1 MSSFEWMEL
10 QTLTDDIELSRS
22 RLVEARRSGDQGR
35 VGALEEEITRA
46 EKRRLQLLHHISTN
60 IVTIPEAAPHAKAKD
75 GDGSRQA
82 APPATP
88 DLEKKA
94 GAEKPPVAA
103 ASAPEPAP
111 PAKAR
116 GGTASRQ
123 ASAPAAKAVPD
134 EAEEEPAPGETARA
148 PEPAPSP
155 KAREGAGGRQA
166 AAPPAEA
173 VSDEAAAEPP
183 PVQTARA
190 PEPAPPLKAREGAGS
205 RPVSAPPV
213 EAVQDKAAAEP
224 PPVEIASAPEPAPP
238 PMAREGAG
246 ARPASA
252 KADSIEGG
260 TAVWDQLKPSDIER
274 VKAELGTRRAE
285 MLARHAE
292 ELKELDAEQGQLE
305 TLEQAIDMFLRKAN
319 RSENAAA

>member
-60 IVTIPEAAPHAKAKD
+60 IVTIPEASPAAKGKV

-82 APPATP
+82 ASPATA

-94 GAEKPPVAA
+94 GAEKPPGAA

-116 GGTASRQ
+116 GGAASRQ
-123 ASAPAAKAVPD
+123 ASAAVAKAVSD
-134 EAEEEPAPGETARA
+134 EAEEEPAPGETTVA
-148 PEPAPSP
+148 PEPAPPP
-155 KAREGAGGRQA
+155 KAREGAG
-166 AAPPAEA
+166 
-173 VSDEAAAEPP
+173 
-183 PVQTARA
+183 AR
-190 PEPAPPLKAREGAGS
+190 PAP
-205 RPVSAPPV
+205 APPV

-224 PPVEIASAPEPAPP
+224 PPVEIASGERKWKSGRFGILITDCNMPE
-238 PMAREGAG
+238 MAL
-246 ARPASA
+246 ASL
-252 KADSIEGG
+252 GG
-260 TAVWDQLKPSDIER
+260 
-274 VKAELGTRRAE
+274 LGSL
-285 MLARHAE
+285 LA
-292 ELKELDAEQGQLE
+292 
-305 TLEQAIDMFLRKAN
+305 FL
-319 RSENAAA
+319 